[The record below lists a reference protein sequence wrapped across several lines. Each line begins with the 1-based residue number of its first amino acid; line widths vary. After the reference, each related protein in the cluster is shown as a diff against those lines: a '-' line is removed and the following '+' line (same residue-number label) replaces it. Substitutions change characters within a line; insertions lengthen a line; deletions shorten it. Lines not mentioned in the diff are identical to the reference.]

1 MSCEDRLSSLAEVAG
16 ARDYLAQAVT
26 LAGAVPAGAA
36 DPARWVRIGVLGAGA
51 MGRGI
56 AMAFAQ
62 TGRSVVL
69 ADPSA
74 QSLDAARAHLAGL
87 AARARKKGTLDEA
100 GEAALMAR
108 FAFVPGVEGFAGCDL
123 VVEAVPEI
131 LGLKQHVMAQIE
143 GVVGPQALICTNT
156 STLDMDAIG
165 SALADPSRFIGTHF
179 FIPAQVNR
187 LLEVIPAQA
196 TSAQTLADVLALTR
210 ALGKQAVVAANGD
223 GFIGNRLFDRFH
235 QEAMY
240 LVEEGAWPEDV
251 DAALEAWG
259 MAIGPF
265 RALDLVG
272 NDIPWGVRVQRAE
285 RPVPPHQPRVG
296 DALCEAGLYGQ
307 KTGRGWYL
315 YDEATPKGRPYEEAR
330 ALILRESQAL
340 GITRRTI
347 CPAEIVGRCVVALI
361 VEGLAMLREGRAARA
376 SDIDMVYVTGYGF
389 PAAKAG
395 PMRLADEL
403 GLTEVLDLARHY
415 GQISGRSQTV
425 WALTEAAQ

>member
-1 MSCEDRLSSLAEVAG
+1 
-16 ARDYLAQAVT
+16 
-26 LAGAVPAGAA
+26 
-36 DPARWVRIGVLGAGA
+36 
-51 MGRGI
+51 
-56 AMAFAQ
+56 
-62 TGRSVVL
+62 
-69 ADPSA
+69 
-74 QSLDAARAHLAGL
+74 
-87 AARARKKGTLDEA
+87 
-100 GEAALMAR
+100 
-108 FAFVPGVEGFAGCDL
+108 
-123 VVEAVPEI
+123 
-131 LGLKQHVMAQIE
+131 
-143 GVVGPQALICTNT
+143 
-156 STLDMDAIG
+156 
-165 SALADPSRFIGTHF
+165 
-179 FIPAQVNR
+179 
-187 LLEVIPAQA
+187 
-196 TSAQTLADVLALTR
+196 
-210 ALGKQAVVAANGD
+210 
-223 GFIGNRLFDRFH
+223 
-235 QEAMY
+235 
-240 LVEEGAWPEDV
+240 WPEDV